1 MTLIKYV
8 LTRKRIMIYTHPAAE
23 LSCLMAVIASEVCH
37 QDRGAASERPIT
49 VLGMVGLADLDRL
62 ALETS
67 RGYGWIACE
76 QHNNILSEAHARSL
90 IGTTDKIFLDKTMT
104 YDLIIDFTTPTQD
117 RTLTL
122 RPTFYAAQSHFVGT
136 RRETRLDLIRFTFSD
151 LRTWF
156 DLDGILSSADEAGP
170 NTTLTPDM
178 YEQWCVALASLFI
191 GGPKR
196 QATNGSGSP
205 RPRVHRLASQSS
217 SQIPLLTD
225 FAERPT
231 NQSPHVGLVLRLLT
245 VLHQRVETWTAQAND
260 IVIERGDR
268 THLRSSNSSIS
279 ISPRIIS
286 SFGLSPLSQ
295 LDTDFCID
303 LIRARAVLEDSALAV
318 YIHRSW
324 RDFAD
329 IVLCAW

>member
-1 MTLIKYV
+1 
-8 LTRKRIMIYTHPAAE
+8 MIYTHPAAE
-23 LSCLMAVIASEVCH
+23 LSCLMAIIASEVCH

-67 RGYGWIACE
+67 RGYGWIAC
-76 QHNNILSEAHARSL
+76 
-90 IGTTDKIFLDKTMT
+90 TTDKIFLDKTMT

-117 RTLTL
+117 HTLTL
-122 RPTFYAAQSHFVGT
+122 RPAFYAAQCRFVGT
-136 RRETRLDLIRFTFSD
+136 QRETRLDLIRFTFSD

-156 DLDGILSSADEAGP
+156 ELDGILSLVDEEGH

-178 YEQWCVALASLFI
+178 YEQWCVALASLFM
-191 GGPKR
+191 GCPRR

-231 NQSPHVGLVLRLLT
+231 NQSPHLGLVLRLLT

-279 ISPRIIS
+279 VSPRIIS

-303 LIRARAVLEDSALAV
+303 LIRARAVLEDSAFAV
-318 YIHRSW
+318 YVQRSW